1 MSCLGPIKCEK
12 PMETKK
18 WEQEYCGRDSF
29 SVMTFNFIGRID
41 IQLKDNVPEM
51 CWLISMWCSKFDDQN
66 SKDVDEEYKIG
77 KDTNQAW
84 CHVDPFNI

>member
-41 IQLKDNVPEM
+41 IQLKGM
-51 CWLISMWCSKFDDQN
+51 HLKCAGSLACGARSLMT
-66 SKDVDEEYKIG
+66 KIRKMLMKNTKLARIQTKPG
-77 KDTNQAW
+77 AM
-84 CHVDPFNI
+84 